1 MFEDQNLLNINA
13 SDKYRYCL
21 KILDIL
27 FTKEV
32 IKVGAVEPTGA
43 GVFVA
48 LNADKIKILKGF
60 LLLFLIAYFN
70 LNIFLNRCFSNKV
83 QNKKCNI

>member
-1 MFEDQNLLNINA
+1 MFEYQNLLNINA

-27 FTKEV
+27 FTKEE
-32 IKVGAVEPTGA
+32 IKIGAVEPTGD

-48 LNADKIKILKGF
+48 LNPDKIKI
-60 LLLFLIAYFN
+60 
-70 LNIFLNRCFSNKV
+70 
-83 QNKKCNI
+83 